1 MRWADSAH
9 RDNGDAWSSSSAALL
24 ASLDG
29 SEDYER
35 WNNGNAALLLV
46 VMALSWSLPLAVTR
60 VIPLLEWVA
69 RLPGGAAGRA
79 PGNS

>member
-1 MRWADSAH
+1 MRWVELRTKH
-9 RDNGDAWSSSSAALL
+9 ERDAWDSSSSALL

-46 VMALSWSLPLAVTR
+46 VMALSWVLPLAVTR

-69 RLPGGAAGRA
+69 RLPVGAAGRA
-79 PGNS
+79 AGNS